1 MRGAVDFLP
10 FVLRHLPPAPARV
23 LEVGCGEEGGL
34 VPDLAGRHYE
44 VVGVDPRA
52 PDGARYLR
60 SWFQEAADTLAAEP
74 WDAIVAARVLH
85 HLDPLDDGVA
95 LLVRLAP
102 LLLVDEFAPDLIRG
116 DAQVWYEGR
125 RSAAGDVQAPVSI
138 DDWRRRH
145 PHLHPHDVV
154 LGALRRYYEEREL
167 VWVPY
172 FHRWLRSLTVEAE
185 ERAAIAAGEI
195 PAVGWRWAG
204 GRTGTPPAD
213 REVLA
218 LWRRKA
224 LLADYFA
231 PAAVTGANVP
241 FARWPVLIDL

>member
-1 MRGAVDFLP
+1 MCRARALRLPERLSATNGAVRGVADFLP
-10 FVLRHLPPAPARV
+10 FVLCHLPPPPARV
-23 LEVGCGEEGGL
+23 LEVGCGDEGGL
-34 VPDLAGRHYE
+34 VPDLAGRGYE

-52 PDGARYLR
+52 PDGVRYLR
-60 SWFQEAADTLAAEP
+60 SEFQETAVTLAAEP

-85 HLDPLDDGVA
+85 HVDPLDDGVA

-116 DAQVWYEGR
+116 DAQAWYEER
-125 RSAAGDVQAPVSI
+125 RSAVGDVQAPVSI

-172 FHRWLRSLTVEAE
+172 LHRWLRSLTVEAE
-185 ERAAIAAGEI
+185 ERAAIAAGDI

-204 GRTGTPPAD
+204 GRTGTPPG
-213 REVLA
+213 
-218 LWRRKA
+218 
-224 LLADYFA
+224 YPHHA
-231 PAAVTGANVP
+231 PAC
-241 FARWPVLIDL
+241 L